1 MTQFMTRRE
10 MREAERSGKPVPA
23 QQEVVEAQPA
33 ESVEVAQ
40 QIYQSPVE
48 ELPADNA
55 ATIPE
60 TQVAPVEQPILSRRE
75 MRLLEASG
83 QPAPEQ
89 KSAEPIPSSDYVDRV
104 ISEPIPVLVPEVILA
119 AIEEATAETEIPD
132 LSPSADISAADFT
145 GSNLLAEPSTQSIVL
160 DIAPEAI
167 SLPLE
172 TLDGVSTGSISILP
186 DPNTGTLTGALDGL
200 VVDSADRVDAVTG
213 VITMVDPV
221 SAMDVIN
228 QRVNVAV
235 VPDDALRKNWWQA
248 WAYGALGVGLA
259 VATIVATIAII
270 SAVGE

>member
-1 MTQFMTRRE
+1 MTEFLTRRE
-10 MREAERSGKPVPA
+10 MREAERTGEPAVQSFEPAVEPVPPA
-23 QQEVVEAQPA
+23 IDLESVVEVVVPSPA
-33 ESVEVAQ
+33 
-40 QIYQSPVE
+40 P
-48 ELPADNA
+48 
-55 ATIPE
+55 ATI
-60 TQVAPVEQPILSRRE
+60 VQPLLSRRE
-75 MRLLEASG
+75 MRLAEAAG
-83 QPAPEQ
+83 QQLPEQ
-89 KSAEPIPSSDYVDRV
+89 RPQESEAADYSERV

-119 AIEEATAETEIPD
+119 AIEEATAETEIPIVN
-132 LSPSADISAADFT
+132 SSREISIEDFT

-167 SLPLE
+167 SLPLD
-172 TLDGVSTGSISILP
+172 TMDGVSTGSISILP

-200 VVDSADRVDAVTG
+200 IVDSADRLDAVTG
-213 VITMVDPV
+213 LITMVDPV

-228 QRVNVAV
+228 QRVTMAV

>member
-1 MTQFMTRRE
+1 MTQFLTRRE
-10 MREAERSGKPVPA
+10 MREAERSGKPI
-23 QQEVVEAQPA
+23 EVVQEAAVEPKSVQAA
-33 ESVEVAQ
+33 EPIQ
-40 QIYQSPVE
+40 
-48 ELPADNA
+48 ELAP
-55 ATIPE
+55 
-60 TQVAPVEQPILSRRE
+60 VAPVVTAAPSGPVLSRRE
-75 MRLLEASG
+75 LRLLEANG
-83 QPAPEQ
+83 QAAPEQ
-89 KSAEPIPSSDYVDRV
+89 RTQEALPSEEPADRV

-119 AIEEATAETEIPD
+119 AIEEATAETEIPAPTPSFEI
-132 LSPSADISAADFT
+132 SPADFT

-200 VVDSADRVDAVTG
+200 VVDTADRVDAVTG

-228 QRVNVAV
+228 QRVTVAV

-259 VATIVATIAII
+259 IATIVATIAII

>member
-1 MTQFMTRRE
+1 M
-10 MREAERSGKPVPA
+10 
-23 QQEVVEAQPA
+23 
-33 ESVEVAQ
+33 
-40 QIYQSPVE
+40 
-48 ELPADNA
+48 
-55 ATIPE
+55 
-60 TQVAPVEQPILSRRE
+60 
-75 MRLLEASG
+75 
-83 QPAPEQ
+83 
-89 KSAEPIPSSDYVDRV
+89 PSSDYADRV
-104 ISEPIPVLVPEVILA
+104 VSEPIPVLVPEVILA

>member
-1 MTQFMTRRE
+1 MTQFLTRRE
-10 MREAERSGKPVPA
+10 MREAERSGKPIEIAQEPAIELPAEQQAQPNPEPSGSAATERIEEVAPIAPVVTDVPA
-23 QQEVVEAQPA
+23 Q
-33 ESVEVAQ
+33 
-40 QIYQSPVE
+40 PV
-48 ELPADNA
+48 
-55 ATIPE
+55 
-60 TQVAPVEQPILSRRE
+60 LSRRE
-75 MRLLEASG
+75 LRLLEAGG
-83 QPAPEQ
+83 QSAPEQ
-89 KSAEPIPSSDYVDRV
+89 KPQEVFPSPDATDRV

-119 AIEEATAETEIPD
+119 AIEEATAETELPTPNSSIE
-132 LSPSADISAADFT
+132 ISTADFT

-200 VVDSADRVDAVTG
+200 VVDTADRVDAVTG

-228 QRVNVAV
+228 QRVTMAV
-235 VPDDALRKNWWQA
+235 VPDDALRKDWWQA

>member
-1 MTQFMTRRE
+1 MTQYLTRRE
-10 MREAERSGKPVPA
+10 MREAERSGRP
-23 QQEVVEAQPA
+23 
-33 ESVEVAQ
+33 VEVAQ
-40 QIYQSPVE
+40 EQPLEEQEAPATLETQSLVHVE
-48 ELPADNA
+48 ETASPALA
-55 ATIPE
+55 VLTAME
-60 TQVAPVEQPILSRRE
+60 KPVLSRRE
-75 MRLLEASG
+75 LRLLEASG
-83 QPAPEQ
+83 QATPEQ
-89 KSAEPIPSSDYVDRV
+89 KPQDNLPSAESIDRV

-119 AIEEATAETEIPD
+119 AIEEATAETEISVPD
-132 LSPSADISAADFT
+132 PTFELSTADFT

-167 SLPLE
+167 SIPLE

-186 DPNTGTLTGALDGL
+186 DPNTGTLTGSLDGL

-228 QRVNVAV
+228 QRVTVAV

>member
-10 MREAERSGKPVPA
+10 MREAERSGKPVTA
-23 QQEVVEAQPA
+23 QQEVIETEQSEPTELSQELYQGRVEAPPA
-33 ESVEVAQ
+33 EN
-40 QIYQSPVE
+40 SP
-48 ELPADNA
+48 
-55 ATIPE
+55 TIPE
-60 TQVAPVEQPILSRRE
+60 APAAHLQQPLLSRRE
-75 MRLLEASG
+75 MRLLEANG
-83 QPAPEQ
+83 QAAPEQ
-89 KSAEPIPSSDYVDRV
+89 RTQEPLPSNDYSDRV

-119 AIEEATAETEIPD
+119 AIEEATAETEIPVV
-132 LSPSADISAADFT
+132 SPSVEMSTADFT

-186 DPNTGTLTGALDGL
+186 DPNTGTLTGSLDGL
-200 VVDSADRVDAVTG
+200 VVDDADRVDAVTG

-228 QRVNVAV
+228 QRVTMAV

>member
-1 MTQFMTRRE
+1 
-10 MREAERSGKPVPA
+10 MREAERNGRPVEVSQEQIPEQPARAEAQETQGFVSVEEVAPTPTVLPAVDKPV
-23 QQEVVEAQPA
+23 
-33 ESVEVAQ
+33 
-40 QIYQSPVE
+40 
-48 ELPADNA
+48 
-55 ATIPE
+55 
-60 TQVAPVEQPILSRRE
+60 LSRRE
-75 MRLLEASG
+75 LRLLEASG
-83 QPAPEQ
+83 QAAPEQ
-89 KSAEPIPSSDYVDRV
+89 KFQDNLPSAEAIDRV

-119 AIEEATAETEIPD
+119 AIEEATAETEISVPNQPFE
-132 LSPSADISAADFT
+132 LSTADFT

-186 DPNTGTLTGALDGL
+186 DPNTGTLTGSLDGL
-200 VVDSADRVDAVTG
+200 IVDSADRVDAVTG

-228 QRVNVAV
+228 QRVTVAV